1 FNIVLKVDASPF
13 VDPIE
18 VRYDNLMVGGY
29 YLIATGGETS
39 NWSQVRRAYQN
50 LLSANE
56 QYPLINDLSG
66 DVYVDINGDGMVDAG
81 DTRLLDHQEAQ
92 DALTGGLLYTAQALY
107 YTRLKDESRRY
118 SRLKNIVSPIAA
130 FAGVVST
137 TFEVELIDETP
148 FAVLPG
154 GLLIDLKGIRLNGS
168 WESDQEEAYSNETF
182 KFLGHLASS
191 LEHEI

>member
-1 FNIVLKVDASPF
+1 
-13 VDPIE
+13 
-18 VRYDNLMVGGY
+18 
-29 YLIATGGETS
+29 
-39 NWSQVRRAYQN
+39 
-50 LLSANE
+50 
-56 QYPLINDLSG
+56 
-66 DVYVDINGDGMVDAG
+66 
-81 DTRLLDHQEAQ
+81 
-92 DALTGGLLYTAQALY
+92 
-107 YTRLKDESRRY
+107 ESRRY

-191 LEHEI
+191 LEHEIWQELTGYDAVSTMRGIQFALKDGASLLSIRNNGMEDTFSNSLSEMGWGHVAP